1 MEHFA
6 DRIAAAIRAKRTAL
20 VVGLD
25 PRPNR
30 LPAEFRKQIAG
41 ASDPGK
47 VCALAF
53 EKFCRDVIDA
63 VSDQCVAVKPQ
74 IAFFEML
81 GSRGI
86 AAYETVVDYARGKE
100 LLVIGDVKRSDIG
113 STCEA
118 YAAAHL
124 SGCESDGK
132 TLYEARE
139 DAVTVNPYLGKDG
152 IDPFIEAA
160 RERGKGVFVLVKT
173 SNPSSA
179 DFQDLKAGDI
189 PLYEHVADHVN
200 RWGEDLL
207 GECGYSCVGAVVGAT
222 WPKQLERL
230 RKLMPRAIFLVP
242 GLGAQGGT
250 VADVIGAFDEN
261 GLGALVNASR
271 AVIFAYEREPFKT
284 DFGQSAWKA
293 AVREAA
299 REINEQLRK
308 GLCL

>member
-1 MEHFA
+1 LEHFA
-6 DRIAAAIRAKRTAL
+6 DRIAAAVRAKRSAL

-25 PRPNR
+25 PRPDR
-30 LPAEFRKQIAG
+30 LPEELRARIAG
-41 ASDPGK
+41 SADPGK

-53 EKFCRDVIDA
+53 EKFSRDVIDA
-63 VSDQCVAVKPQ
+63 VSDCCVAVKPQ

-86 AAYETVVDYARGKE
+86 ASYEAAVDYARGKG

-124 SGCESDGK
+124 AGCELDGE
-132 TLYEARE
+132 TLYDARE
-139 DAVTVNPYLGKDG
+139 DAVTVNPYLGRDG
-152 IDPFIEAA
+152 IDPFIKAA
-160 RERGKGVFVLVKT
+160 RERGKGLFILVKT

-179 DFQDLKAGDI
+179 DFQDLEVGDA
-189 PLYEHVADHVN
+189 PLYERVAECVD
-200 RWGEDLL
+200 RWGADSV

-222 WPKQLERL
+222 WPKQLRRL

-250 VADVIGAFDEN
+250 VEDVVGAFDPD
-261 GLGALVNASR
+261 GLGALVNAGR

-284 DFGQSAWKA
+284 EFGQRAWKTA
-293 AVREAA
+293 IREAA
-299 REINEQLRK
+299 RELNEQLRK
-308 GLCL
+308 ALNL